1 MTVCPLQILSV
12 CGIESRRFN
21 VVIVVTTESQPVK
34 AVKVR
39 DIRPVSAAMQVLK
52 VSFLVFVTQGLTM
65 TLKVHVLVLSR
76 LLVATYATRVVPIGN
91 LLPDL

>member
-1 MTVCPLQILSV
+1 MARLIA
-12 CGIESRRFN
+12 IESRRFN
-21 VVIVVTTESQPVK
+21 VVTVVTTESQPVK

-65 TLKVHVLVLSR
+65 TLNEQTRIKPR
-76 LLVATYATRVVPIGN
+76 LFVA
-91 LLPDL
+91 L